1 MATTPDPQ
9 TVAATVAFTVSVEAV
24 VPIAREKVIQ
34 GTLGA
39 TLGQVLPQLTRVA

>member
-24 VPIAREKVIQ
+24 VPIAREKVVR

-39 TLGQVLPQLTRVA
+39 AQGQVLPQPTRAA